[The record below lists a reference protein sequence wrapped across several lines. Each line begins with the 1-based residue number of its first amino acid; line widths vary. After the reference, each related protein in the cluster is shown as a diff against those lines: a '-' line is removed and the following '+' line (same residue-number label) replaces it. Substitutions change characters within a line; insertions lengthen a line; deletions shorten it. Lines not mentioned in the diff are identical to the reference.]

1 MRNNGTST
9 SLLLL
14 RTRTW
19 NLQRSRFNPI
29 SRVNVIINRD
39 TQSLI
44 FVLLKNDQLSYLFEL
59 GKSRYFGRRKKLFQ
73 LVGRD
78 FFSFFIFFETK
89 VRRKSRIWWRRSKA
103 VERKEENSCCA
114 DFCPRN
120 LAMIDVKGSRK
131 F

>member
-44 FVLLKNDQLSYLFEL
+44 FVLLKNDQSLTY
-59 GKSRYFGRRKKLFQ
+59 SRKISIFWTKKKTFST
-73 LVGRD
+73 RWKRF
-78 FFSFFIFFETK
+78 FFSFFFFFETK